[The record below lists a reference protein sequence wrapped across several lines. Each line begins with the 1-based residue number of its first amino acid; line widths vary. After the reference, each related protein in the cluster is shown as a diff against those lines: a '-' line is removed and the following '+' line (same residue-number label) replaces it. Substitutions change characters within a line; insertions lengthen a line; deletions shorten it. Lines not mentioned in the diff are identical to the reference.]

1 MRVARF
7 RSWSPTLAA
16 LGSGVASS
24 SISTA
29 DYRQEGATAIL
40 QLDFSV
46 VLASAGTPSAITATL
61 PAGLTPSQPR
71 ICYGFVTEDSGGSL
85 TYSPG
90 ILAPYT
96 DGMLY
101 ARKADNSPFAAGT
114 TVNFR
119 GVAIYER

>member
-1 MRVARF
+1 FEDIVHDAQNKCASRGSAGF

-71 ICYGFVTEDSGGSL
+71 ICY
-85 TYSPG
+85 
-90 ILAPYT
+90 
-96 DGMLY
+96 
-101 ARKADNSPFAAGT
+101 
-114 TVNFR
+114 
-119 GVAIYER
+119 